1 MIFKKERDSI
11 EQAPEKESLILRL
24 VVGLLAGTVVSLSG
38 LGGGIVM
45 VPLFRMVLQL
55 PIKKAT
61 SLSLSVVPL
70 LSIFPILQ
78 YWNTANAP
86 ILQQAVLPALNSL
99 DLYQTQYLV
108 GWFYLPMAIGVVIF
122 SSLFISFI
130 VNFIVRVPPEG
141 VFLTI
146 VNIIFLNIWSILI
159 ISIIIENI
167 EIFNPAT
174 AEQVSEITSVL
185 AHGTAPAYLR
195 IGSLE
200 ELKPKAIGE
209 IADFGEILYF
219 GTSGSIL
226 VTGPLVTEAVEA
238 RKILAEQGHDLG
250 IISVF
255 NLSRFRLA
263 EIQKVC
269 PGPYV
274 SVEEH
279 RIKGGFN
286 SMVLEEANF
295 LRNGVGISGV
305 GIQHFEH
312 SKIGNRNYMLEK
324 YGVTAINIVNAFNLL
339 LD

>member
-1 MIFKKERDSI
+1 MRNVFIDCLIQEAKVNEKILLITADLGYGVVDKFRTEFPERFFNLGVAEQSI
-11 EQAPEKESLILRL
+11 MSIAAGLASKGFRPFVYSIGNFPTFRCMEQIRND
-24 VVGLLAGTVVSLSG
+24 VSY
-38 LGGGIVM
+38 M
-45 VPLFRMVLQL
+45 
-55 PIKKAT
+55 
-61 SLSLSVVPL
+61 
-70 LSIFPILQ
+70 
-78 YWNTANAP
+78 NN
-86 ILQQAVLPALNSL
+86 
-99 DLYQTQYLV
+99 
-108 GWFYLPMAIGVVIF
+108 GVVIVALGAGF
-122 SSLFISFI
+122 SYGTAGYSHYLIEDIPSFRSL
-130 VNFIVRVPPEG
+130 
-141 VFLTI
+141 
-146 VNIIFLNIWSILI
+146 
-159 ISIIIENI
+159 ENI

-286 SMVLEEANF
+286 SMLLEEANF